1 MEQRFTEGDVLVL
14 QPSNEIHSGCL
25 AVVRL
30 ATDGVVFR
38 RVEMRKDT
46 IRLVALNPQYGP
58 EDIPRSDVLWAY
70 PLYGMWRQVW
80 K

>member
-1 MEQRFTEGDVLVL
+1 
-14 QPSNEIHSGCL
+14 
-25 AVVRL
+25 
-30 ATDGVVFR
+30 
-38 RVEMRKDT
+38 MRKDT

-58 EDIPRSDVLWAY
+58 EEIPRSDVLWAY